1 MTRVGIAG
9 PEGVL
14 RAGLEAL
21 LRADPD
27 VQVVYTVDAL
37 EQAAGGATDVVVA
50 LDADLD
56 SLSAAGEDLPAVVVV
71 GGQPSAEFV
80 RAAVRLGVRGVLPQ
94 DCSAAELRAAVEAAA
109 SGLVAMRSG
118 DVESLMAP
126 EPVVAAAA
134 SSETVLSPRETE
146 VLRLLADGLA
156 NKEIGYRLG
165 ISEHT
170 VKFHVNSILT
180 RLDVSS
186 RAEAVAVGMRR
197 GLILL

>member
-9 PEGVL
+9 PDGVL

-21 LRADPD
+21 LRSDPD
-27 VQVVYTVDAL
+27 VQVTYVADGPD
-37 EQAAGGATDVVVA
+37 QATAADVLVA

-56 SLSAAGEDLPAVVVV
+56 ALSLREDLTGIVVLTA
-71 GGQPSAEFV
+71 QPSAEFV
-80 RAAVRLGVRGVLPQ
+80 RAALRLGVRSVLPH
-94 DCSAAELRAAVEAAA
+94 DCSASELRAAVEAAV
-109 SGLVAMRSG
+109 SGLVALRAG
-118 DVESLMAP
+118 DVESLLLNPQEAP
-126 EPVVAAAA
+126 AV
-134 SSETVLSPRETE
+134 TGDRVLSPREAE